1 MKFRAELITDYK
13 QINLDRLC
21 EWNYNWWGVEEEKS
35 KEYVEH
41 FLKYSF
47 HKDKLPLTI
56 VVFNEQNEEVAM
68 CQITMHDLDVR
79 PDIYPYL
86 ANLYVQEDYRG
97 NGIVKLLIDRALSE
111 AKRLG
116 LSELFLY
123 TKHVGLYEKYG
134 WEFIGE
140 IDTFLLP
147 RIQRLY
153 KINIK

>member
-1 MKFRAELITDYK
+1 
-13 QINLDRLC
+13 
-21 EWNYNWWGVEEEKS
+21 
-35 KEYVEH
+35 
-41 FLKYSF
+41 
-47 HKDKLPLTI
+47 
-56 VVFNEQNEEVAM
+56 
-68 CQITMHDLDVR
+68 MHDLDVR